1 MTDFIRSTDTQ
12 HADEVSHALQ
22 LLAAG
27 VPLTLLLD
35 LATPVHSSEIY
46 ALEAGEADWLYAGVA

>member
-1 MTDFIRSTDTQ
+1 MTDHARSTEP
-12 HADEVSHALQ
+12 HNEVSTALE

-35 LATPVHSSEIY
+35 LATPVHSQEIY
-46 ALEAGEADWLYAGVA
+46 ALEAGEANWLYAGVA